1 MANHSTKEENGKPG
15 KLSLK
20 ERFIEMRVE
29 GYSYDDIAKALNTS
43 KPTLISWG
51 KELCN
56 ELDKART
63 LRMDELFQRYAVT
76 KEARIQIF
84 GEQLNRIMAEL
95 QSRELTQLSTMAL
108 FSLALKYS
116 EALAKE
122 RIPIL
127 LKEEAGKSDGWAL
140 SLPKEY
146 ESWRP

>member
-1 MANHSTKEENGKPG
+1 MAKHSTKEENCKPG

-29 GYSYDDIAKALNTS
+29 GHSYDAIAKALNTS

-51 KELCN
+51 RELAKELGR
-56 ELDKART
+56 ART

-95 QSRELTQLSTMAL
+95 QSRELTNLSTMAL
-108 FSLALKYS
+108 FSLALKYGD
-116 EALAKE
+116 ALAKE

-127 LKEEAGKSDGWAL
+127 FLEESAVSNPWEL
-140 SLPKEY
+140 QKEY
-146 ESWRP
+146 ESWIP